1 MRRMCLL
8 VPLVAALALLAGCN
22 GDGNASLGERV
33 QELEAENAELAR
45 KVEQL
50 THELR
55 PLEHRLNQL
64 DQTNRTLEK
73 NLALAEQDLRSRIH
87 EMVQTERGGRRPF
100 VRPAPAVAEVPKRP
114 EKPKPYMG
122 FDGQTITEEVAKE
135 LKLKAAK
142 GVLVTAVREGGPAD
156 VAGLK
161 KDDVVLT
168 LDGVAVTT
176 KTELIASLLKMEP
189 GAVVVLGILR
199 GDAKQDVKVKLGRR

>member
-1 MRRMCLL
+1 MTRWFVIAPLL
-8 VPLVAALALLAGCN
+8 AALVLLAGCN
-22 GDGNASLGERV
+22 GDGSSDVGERV
-33 QELEAENAELAR
+33 KQLEAENAELTK

-50 THELR
+50 TNELR

-100 VRPAPAVAEVPKRP
+100 VRPAPAVPEVPKP
-114 EKPKPYMG
+114 AEKPKPYMG
-122 FDGQTITEEVAKE
+122 FDGQTITDEVAKE
-135 LKLKAAK
+135 LKLEVKK
-142 GVLVTAVREGGPAD
+142 GVLVTAIREGAPAH

-161 KDDVVLT
+161 KDDVVLS

-176 KTELIASLLKMEP
+176 KTELIASLLKKEP
-189 GAVVVLGILR
+189 GAVVALAVVR
-199 GDAKQDVKVKLGRR
+199 GGEKQEIKVKVGRR

>member
-1 MRRMCLL
+1 VKRMRVL

-22 GDGNASLGERV
+22 GDDNSDLGKRVKDLETENATLGE
-33 QELEAENAELAR
+33 

-50 THELR
+50 TKELR
-55 PLEHRLNQL
+55 PLEHRLHEL
-64 DQTNRTLEK
+64 DETNRRLEK
-73 NLALAEQDLRSRIH
+73 TLAQAEQDLRSRIH
-87 EMVQTERGGRRPF
+87 EMVQQERGGRRPF
-100 VRPAPAVAEVPKRP
+100 VRPAPAVAEVPKPP

-135 LKLKAAK
+135 LKLKATK
-142 GVLVTAVREGGPAD
+142 GVLVTAIREGAPAD

-168 LDGVAVTT
+168 LDGVAITT
-176 KTELIASLLKMEP
+176 KAELIASLLKREP
-189 GAVVVLGILR
+189 GAVVVLGTLR